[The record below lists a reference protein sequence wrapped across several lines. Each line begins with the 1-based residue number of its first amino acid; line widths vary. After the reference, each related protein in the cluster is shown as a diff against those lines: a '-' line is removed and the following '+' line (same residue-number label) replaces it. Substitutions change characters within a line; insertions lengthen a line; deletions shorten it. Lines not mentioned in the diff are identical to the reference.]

1 MLRERESRPAG
12 IYALSAGG
20 RDQPLGIPADR
31 PRLSWSVGSDT
42 EIDAAAGFEV
52 AVFDGAAADVGEALW
67 TSRTERPWVNYG
79 GPALPSRARRRWRV
93 EATTTAGELIAAESS
108 FEIGLRSAD
117 DWSARWITAP
127 ELPYRRESWDPAPHL
142 RQEFEVGAGDE
153 PPVVARVYAS
163 ALGLYRLWLNGVELT
178 EDALLRPGWTDY
190 RIRVY
195 HQTFDVAAALR
206 PGTNVLTAVLAGGW
220 YSGRIGLQR
229 EPKFYGDRPALLAQ
243 LELEAADGSRRTVA
257 TDTGWRAGYGAIQA
271 TDLLRGEYQD
281 LRQEPEGWRESGFD
295 ASAWAAA
302 VPADAPAGAVEPQ
315 PHDSIA
321 GYEVRPGELVAEH
334 ARGPAIYDFGQ
345 NVVGWTRVHT
355 TIKPT
360 SELIVRHG
368 EILTPEKG
376 VYRDNL
382 RAAFQEDRYVSPDN
396 EPRTVEPLF
405 GFHGFRYAEVWGVPS
420 VDPYGILKVPEDTKV
435 EAVALTGLH
444 RQVGSFECSNEA
456 LTRFA
461 QNVEWTVR
469 DNFLEAITDCP
480 QRDERLGWLG
490 DAGVIAPTA
499 AYIFDVAGFVG
510 KFVQDA
516 ADAQGEEGAI
526 RDYVPTVTPA
536 DKRSGAPGWSDG
548 YVRLVHL
555 LVERYGDLA
564 TADRLF
570 DSLNRFAAFI
580 DTENPDGLRVNATG
594 ADFGDWLSLP
604 EEDGLKPHRGYEYT
618 QAFSTTPRPIVD
630 TAHSYRTFVQLAEI
644 ADRLGHADYAESHR
658 LRAEQIRQAYLD
670 AFVQGDGSIRDATQ
684 TAYAQAIDWG
694 IVRGEGA
701 AQAAEH
707 LRALIEKRGYLTTGI
722 HGTAHVLPAL
732 CDHGMA
738 DLAVDLLL
746 RDEMPSWL
754 YMVGQG
760 ATTVWEKWDGI
771 RPDGTLATA
780 EMNSFNHC
788 ALGAVGRFLYE
799 RLAGIDASATTWTGE
814 VRIAPQYTRALD
826 WVRAGYEAPAG
837 PIASDWRWAG
847 EEIVHE
853 VEVPGAAT
861 ATFVAPA
868 GFEVATID
876 GAPAGGELKIGPGRH
891 TVTAREVA
899 S

>member
-1 MLRERESRPAG
+1 MVPRRESHPSG
-12 IYALSAGG
+12 LYALSVGG
-20 RDQPLGIPADR
+20 REQPLGIPADR
-31 PRLSWSVGSDT
+31 PRLSWSVGSDVELDPT
-42 EIDAAAGFEV
+42 AGFQV
-52 AVFDGAAADVGEALW
+52 SVFDADGDGAEALW
-67 TSRTERPWVNYG
+67 TTKAMRPWTIYT
-79 GPALPSRARRRWRV
+79 GPALPSRARRRWTV
-93 EATTTAGELIAAESS
+93 EATGSDGEALTAEHAFEVGLNGAE
-108 FEIGLRSAD
+108 
-117 DWSARWITAP
+117 DWSAQWITAP
-127 ELPYRRESWDPAPHL
+127 QLPFRRESWDPSPYL
-142 RQEFEVGAGDE
+142 RREFELDAGDAA
-153 PPVVARVYAS
+153 PTVARVYAS

-195 HQTFDVAAALR
+195 HQTFDAAPALR
-206 PGTNVLTAVLAGGW
+206 AGTNVLTAALAGGW

-229 EPKFYGDRPALLAQ
+229 EPKFYGDHPALLVQ
-243 LELEAADGSRRTVA
+243 LELAGEAGERRTVA
-257 TDTGWRAGYGAIQA
+257 TGEDWSAGYGQVLA

-281 LRQEPEGWRESGFD
+281 LRQEPEGWREPGFD
-295 ASAWAAA
+295 ASGWDAA
-302 VPADAPAGAVEPQ
+302 VIADAPAGAVEPQ

-321 GYEVRPGELVAEH
+321 GYEVHKGELVNEH

-355 TIKPT
+355 SIQPT

-368 EILTPEKG
+368 EILTPEKL

-382 RAAFQEDRYVSPDN
+382 RAAFQEDRYVSPDT
-396 EPRTVEPLF
+396 EMRTVEPLF

-420 VDPYGILKVPEDTKV
+420 VDPYGMLKVPPGTEV
-435 EAVALTGLH
+435 EAVSLTGLQ

-461 QNVEWTVR
+461 ENVEWTVR

-490 DAGVIAPTA
+490 DAGVISATA
-499 AYIFDVAGFVG
+499 AYMFDVSGFVA

-516 ADAQGEEGAI
+516 ADAQGPEGAI
-526 RDYVPTVTPA
+526 RDYVPVVRPA
-536 DKRSGAPGWSDG
+536 NERYGAPGWSDG

-570 DSLNRFAAFI
+570 DSLNRFGAFI
-580 DTENPDGLRVNATG
+580 DQENPDGLRVNATG

-604 EEDGLKPHRGYEYT
+604 EEDGLKPHPGYEYT

-630 TAHSYRTFVQLAEI
+630 TAHSFRTFVQLAEI
-644 ADRLGHADYAESHR
+644 ADRLGHSDYAERHR
-658 LRAEQIRQAYLD
+658 HRAEQIRQAYIE
-670 AFVQGDGSIRDATQ
+670 AFVNADGSIRDATQ

-694 IVRGEGA
+694 IVQGEDA
-701 AQAAEH
+701 AAAADH
-707 LRALIEKRGYLTTGI
+707 LRALIEKRGHVTTGI
-722 HGTAHVLPAL
+722 HGTAHILPAL

-738 DLAVDLLL
+738 DYAIELLL

-760 ATTVWEKWDGI
+760 ATTVWEKWDAI

-799 RLAGIDASATTWTGE
+799 RLAGIDAAATTWTGE
-814 VRIAPQYTRALD
+814 IRIAAQYTRALD
-826 WVRAGYEAPAG
+826 WARASYEAPAG
-837 PIASDWRWAG
+837 PIASSWRWQG

-861 ATFVAPA
+861 ATLAAPRGFAIATVDGEPA
-868 GFEVATID
+868 GD
-876 GAPAGGELKIGPGRH
+876 APRVGPGKH
-891 TVTAREVA
+891 TLTVREVA
-899 S
+899 A